1 MDTLTEGL
9 NVGDARKID
18 NSGFMP
24 VYIENIGLT
33 DRGPLFSIAHYYKQ
47 NGDLMK
53 DPGMVFLKVNTKY
66 YPVSFQQDG
75 GLGFYQEAIVIK
87 QDRVTGY
94 RPPILDELVCFANRW
109 MANIKEQQGL

>member
-18 NSGFMP
+18 NSVFMP
-24 VYIENIGLT
+24 VYIKHIGLT

-53 DPGMVFLKVNTKY
+53 DPDMVFLKMNTKY

-75 GLGFYQEAIVIK
+75 GAGFYQEAVVIK
-87 QDRVTGY
+87 QNRVTGY
-94 RPPILDELVCFANRW
+94 RPPILDELVSFANGW
-109 MANIKEQQGL
+109 MRNIKEQQEL